1 LSELDGGAAG
11 ELRVYIQQEAIVFY
25 PACNMQLANI
35 GKLQLVQE
43 TGDIETMVVRI
54 ALEIVD
60 IQDQAATGS
69 IDERIEKPGF

>member
-1 LSELDGGAAG
+1 MRQLYGRGAS
-11 ELRVYIQQEAIVFY
+11 ELRVYIQQNTVVFDSTG
-25 PACNMQLANI
+25 NMQLANFVRM
-35 GKLQLVQE
+35 KFAE
-43 TGDIETMVVRI
+43 ERRDIEPMVVRI